1 MLELVHGDCFEF
13 LPELLPFDVNVFVL
27 SFAERYLEASL
38 IFPSSLLLAFL
49 AVAVLCVFI
58 IFCLSVVSVSVLSIQ
73 PKQAV
78 KKVLDDRLV
87 KV

>member
-1 MLELVHGDCFEF
+1 MLKLVHGDCLEL
-13 LPELLPFDVNVFVL
+13 LPELLPFDVDVLVL
-27 SFAERYLEASL
+27 SLPERYLEASL
-38 IFPSSLLLAFL
+38 ILPGSLLLAFL

-58 IFCLSVVSVSVLSIQ
+58 IFCLSVASVSVLSIQ

-78 KKVLDDRLV
+78 KKVLYDRLV